1 MPANKSSAIMPKK
14 AGKAPAKRKTV
25 SKKAKQPRQEQT
37 EPEEPELVLAQSA
50 EVTHESGVL
59 DDAAVVEAL
68 GQTEGESL
76 DAFSATTSAPLGAVA
91 GAALG
96 NARCRVLDLRNCPL
110 NEAGDAAFR
119 EALATN
125 TTIVAVRTAANLD
138 DVAATRLTNG
148 LPPLIVTDEDSEDDS
163 EDEEEEGVYCDG
175 AKCGKLLAGD
185 AEVFTDGTRDFCAS
199 CKGSKRGLRRALA
212 RDRFADA
219 VLADMSS

>member
-1 MPANKSSAIMPKK
+1 MPKK
-14 AGKAPAKRKTV
+14 SQSKAPAKRKTV
-25 SKKAKQPRQEQT
+25 DKKKAKQPRQERT

-68 GQTEGESL
+68 GQTEGEAL
-76 DAFSATTSAPLGAVA
+76 DAFAATTSAPLGAVA

-96 NARCRVLDLRNCPL
+96 NARCRVLDLRQCPL
-110 NEAGDAAFR
+110 DDAGDAAFR

-125 TTIVAVRTAANLD
+125 NTIVAVRTSINLD
-138 DVAATRLTNG
+138 DVAATRASNG

-219 VLADMSS
+219 VLADMSN